1 MENKTYLI
9 EEKFLSP
16 YAMKS
21 KDTKGRKV
29 FEELCPTR
37 TDFQRDRDRIIH
49 CKAFRRLKNKTQVF
63 IKPEGDHYMTR
74 LTHTLDVAQI
84 GRTISRICNLN
95 EDLTEAIA
103 LGHDLGHTPFGHA
116 GERTLNELTGG
127 EFLHER
133 QSLRVVDVL
142 ENNGKGLNLT
152 FEVKD
157 GIVNHNSSGHPKTLE
172 GAVVHLADRIAYL
185 NHDIEDSIRAGIIT
199 QNNIPKSV
207 SDVLG
212 DTFSKRINT
221 MIMSVY
227 DASLNKPTVG
237 YTPEVAEAA
246 DVLRKFMFE
255 RVYFSADKRKEEEK
269 VDIMLKYL
277 FDWYIKTPDDL
288 PDFYK
293 GLLDNY
299 RKETVVADYISTMTD
314 SFALETFRSL
324 FEPKMRGFY

>member
-9 EEKFLSP
+9 EEQFLSP

-37 TDFQRDRDRIIH
+37 TEFQRDRDRIIH

-84 GRTISRICNLN
+84 GRTIARICNLN

-116 GERTLNELTGG
+116 GERTLHDLTGG

-133 QSLRVVDVL
+133 QSLRVVDIL
-142 ENNGKGLNLT
+142 EDNGKGLNLT

-185 NHDIEDSIRAGIIT
+185 NHDIEDAVRAGIIT
-199 QNNIPKSV
+199 QSDIPSSI

-212 DTFSKRINT
+212 QTFSKRINT
-221 MIMSVY
+221 MILSVQS
-227 DASLNKPTVG
+227 ASFNQPKVG
-237 YTPEVAEAA
+237 YTEDVAKAA
-246 DVLRKFMFE
+246 DELRTFMFE
-255 RVYFSADKRKEEEK
+255 RVYFSEEKRKEEEK
-269 VDIMLKYL
+269 VDVMLRYL
-277 FDWYIKTPDDL
+277 FDWYIKTPSDL
-288 PDFYK
+288 PEFYQK
-293 GLLDNY
+293 LMESY

-314 SFALETFRSL
+314 SFALDTFRSL
-324 FEPKMRGFY
+324 FEPKMRGYY